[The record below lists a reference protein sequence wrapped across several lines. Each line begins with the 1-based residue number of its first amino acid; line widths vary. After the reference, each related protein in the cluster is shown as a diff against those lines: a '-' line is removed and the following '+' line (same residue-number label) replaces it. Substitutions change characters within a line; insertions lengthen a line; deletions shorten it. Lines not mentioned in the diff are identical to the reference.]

1 MLLLLL
7 KTAQLF
13 YNYTQ
18 MLLASLTAREERL
31 NNVSAAQVAI
41 EQLRVINSSNLLN
54 SSESAF
60 QETMEPLSEA
70 VENITRL
77 IAQAAV
83 LQNRLNQSMTELSR
97 ILELHSM
104 LQLQIAELTDIARQ
118 TTNISLEQ
126 QRTAIELFNRATM
139 LMNTSANHLTLLCD
153 LLERQNAT
161 LSLLRNLQ
169 ATQVL
174 DTDDQLKTGRPR
186 LREAVTAATNIMEAA
201 EQVQTMVQE
210 LPRQDLMEDQL
221 LSTAQS
227 LQQRANEQLS
237 SGRSLNEFLVSLR
250 SMFTT
255 VNTTARGLLGQ
266 AAELG
271 RAAAELM
278 MRALAAR
285 ESANMS
291 ATEGNKIIA
300 TSERLLS
307 ELRQRLDEV
316 MRFHDNLQRLLEVIR
331 QAESTSNMAASEAQR
346 QEQEVTNATR
356 LVNEATTLLMQ
367 ASRDIQLAMEVC
379 LSDYNV
385 CM

>member
-1 MLLLLL
+1 MS
-7 KTAQLF
+7 LF
-13 YNYTQ
+13 FVTFW
-18 MLLASLTAREERL
+18 RD
-31 NNVSAAQVAI
+31 
-41 EQLRVINSSNLLN
+41 
-54 SSESAF
+54 
-60 QETMEPLSEA
+60 
-70 VENITRL
+70 
-77 IAQAAV
+77 
-83 LQNRLNQSMTELSR
+83 R
-97 ILELHSM
+97 I
-104 LQLQIAELTDIARQ
+104 
-118 TTNISLEQ
+118 
-126 QRTAIELFNRATM
+126 
-139 LMNTSANHLTLLCD
+139 
-153 LLERQNAT
+153 T

-266 AAELG
+266 AAELE